1 MLLTPTNFALIRQFI
16 LREGDQKTYCNMY
29 NNNPHLGGLGFD
41 VFLNPA
47 DGQKNIGCDP
57 ELGGFDTIVIS
68 DPRAAGFIDV
78 RLDSGKL
85 HFKASDKEYL
95 EYYFAA
101 LISHI
106 SLAA

>member
-1 MLLTPTNFALIRQFI
+1 
-16 LREGDQKTYCNMY
+16 
-29 NNNPHLGGLGFD
+29 
-41 VFLNPA
+41 LNPE
-47 DGQKNIGCDP
+47 DRQKNIGCDP

-68 DPRAAGFIDV
+68 DPRATGLIDV

-85 HFKASDKEYL
+85 YFKANEKEYL

-106 SLAA
+106 SKTA